1 MELKPTGKKIKLRY
15 DGLGNVMD
23 EKDGHNP
30 WATSSRGIN
39 PAASGKRRRWSADT
53 LGATPPRDG
62 PFALAAED
70 VAIQKPPKTR
80 TKRRGHAALGGLFGP
95 VRK

>member
-1 MELKPTGKKIKLRY
+1 MELKPTGKKVKVRY
-15 DGLGNVMD
+15 DGLGNVLR
-23 EKDGHNP
+23 EEDGNNP

-39 PAASGKRRRWSADT
+39 PAVSGKRRRWAADT

-62 PFALAAED
+62 PFSLAAED

-80 TKRRGHAALGGLFGP
+80 SRRRASAVLGGLGP
-95 VRK
+95 TRK

>member
-1 MELKPTGKKIKLRY
+1 MELKPTKDKVKLRY
-15 DGLGNVMD
+15 DGLGNVIN
-23 EKDGHNP
+23 EEDGKNP

-39 PAASGKRRRWSADT
+39 PAQSGKRRRWSSDT

-62 PFALAAED
+62 PFSLAAED

-80 TKRRGHAALGGLFGP
+80 SRRRASAVLGGLGP